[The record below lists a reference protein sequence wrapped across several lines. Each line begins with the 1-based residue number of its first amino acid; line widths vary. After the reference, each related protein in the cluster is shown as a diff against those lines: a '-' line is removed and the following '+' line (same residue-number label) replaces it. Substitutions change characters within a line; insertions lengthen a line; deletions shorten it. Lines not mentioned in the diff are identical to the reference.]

1 MFQENE
7 KYETYKDMT
16 GTVRLT
22 IKKASKKDKGK
33 YTAKIF
39 RVEKESC
46 ECNLNIVGEWVKVTE
61 DDSKNN
67 VNNENDITLLLQY

>member
-1 MFQENE
+1 MCGVFQDNE

-33 YTAKIF
+33 YTARIF
-39 RVEKESC
+39 RCDKEVS
-46 ECNLNIVGEWVKVTE
+46 ETTLSVVGE
-61 DDSKNN
+61 
-67 VNNENDITLLLQY
+67 